1 MQENAKE
8 CICVGGQARLSWH
21 LKYRNVLFKTLS
33 FLCLVFYKV
42 TLPSYISSAV
52 SRIIVKYV
60 CCSTAAVSKY

>member
-8 CICVGGQARLSWH
+8 CICVGGQAKLSQH
-21 LKYRNVLFKTLS
+21 LKYSNVLFKILS

-42 TLPSYISSAV
+42 TLSYVSSAV
-52 SRIIVKYV
+52 SRIIIEYV